1 MQRRLH
7 WLEAEA
13 CDEVGRMCVCVRWAE
28 DDIGAGQVG
37 RMSEMEV

>member
-1 MQRRLH
+1 
-7 WLEAEA
+7 
-13 CDEVGRMCVCVRWAE
+13 MCVCVRWAE